1 MQHNYNRYLHFYDRS
16 AEQQLNKSLCERV
29 CVCVCVCVCERKY
42 SFGDILKGENQI
54 IYIYFLNFFSQSKVR
69 VSL

>member
-16 AEQQLNKSLCERV
+16 AWTAAQQITLWACV

-54 IYIYFLNFFSQSKVR
+54 IYIYIFKLF
-69 VSL
+69 